1 MIKETKKSKIRIKSI
16 KPKVKLKNIK
26 PEVRM
31 VEKKLGRLKKIN
43 LRDFWKH
50 EALDF
55 TEWLAQEEN
64 LSLLSDE
71 IGIDIKLI
79 QTEANIGKFNV
90 DILAEEENTGRKIII
105 ENQLELTNHDHLG
118 KLITYAS
125 GYDSE
130 INIWIVKDIKDEH
143 KQAIDWL
150 NEHTDEKINFFII
163 KIELWQIEDSSVAP
177 KFQIISKP
185 NDWAKIIKKSIG
197 GGKLTEAKI
206 LQFDFW
212 NKFKEYA
219 KNKKT
224 KLRLR
229 ATSPQH
235 WYDISFGSSEA
246 HISLTINTRED
257 LLGCEIYIPDS
268 KDLFYKLQNNKEG
281 IEKEIGQGLKWM
293 ELPGRKASRIKL
305 SIETEDEITQI
316 NNWNNYFEEL
326 IFYAEEFQRVFPKY
340 IKKAK
345 LRKSKI

>member
-1 MIKETKKSKIRIKSI
+1 ME
-16 KPKVKLKNIK
+16 N
-26 PEVRM
+26 
-31 VEKKLGRLKKIN
+31 KKLGKLKKVN

-50 EALDF
+50 EAIDF
-55 TEWLAQEEN
+55 TEWMAQEEN

-79 QTEANIGKFNV
+79 QTEANVGKFNV

-130 INIWIVKDIKDEH
+130 INIWIVKEVKDEH

-150 NEHTDEKINFFII
+150 NEHTDEKLNFFII
-163 KIELWQIEDSSVAP
+163 KMELWQIENSSVAV
-177 KFQIISKP
+177 KFQVVSKP

-197 GGKLTEAKI
+197 RGSLTEAKI
-206 LQFDFW
+206 LQLEFW
-212 NKFKEYA
+212 NKLKEYA
-219 KNKKT
+219 KNKKS

-229 ATSPQH
+229 TTSPQH
-235 WYDISFGSSEA
+235 WYDISLGSSEV

-268 KDLFYKLQNNKEG
+268 KEIFYKLKENREK
-281 IEKEIGQGLKWM
+281 IEKEIGGKLEWM

-305 SIETEDEITQI
+305 SIGMEDDI
-316 NNWNNYFEEL
+316 NQTNDWNNYFEQL
-326 IFYAEEFQRVFPKY
+326 IFYAEEFQKVFPKY
-340 IKKAK
+340 IKKS
-345 LRKSKI
+345 KSKI